1 MHIHLMVS
9 NVFVVGFE
17 FIVACFLSRWNN
29 VQQVL
34 IVREYLSLFVN

>member
-1 MHIHLMVS
+1 MHIQLKVS
-9 NVFVVGFE
+9 NVVVVDFE
-17 FIVACFLSRWNN
+17 WIVVCFLSSLNN